1 MLVDSYASRECIFS
15 SLHKYF
21 KFRLYA
27 QVTSDFTTYRITEY
41 LTLEA
46 SEAITKPVPSVHCKA
61 WLTQTSNITFFSYN
75 TLGITGASV
84 D

>member
-1 MLVDSYASRECIFS
+1 MQAVCIFS

-21 KFRLYA
+21 KFRLR
-27 QVTSDFTTYRITEY
+27 SSNFKKLKDFTTYRITEY